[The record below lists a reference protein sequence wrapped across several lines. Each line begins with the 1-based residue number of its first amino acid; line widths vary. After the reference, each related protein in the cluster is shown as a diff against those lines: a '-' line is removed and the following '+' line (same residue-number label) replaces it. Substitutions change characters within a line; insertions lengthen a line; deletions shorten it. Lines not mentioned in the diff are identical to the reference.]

1 MNKERNSNFQRWWD
15 KNHHNKS
22 GHHWLVKHSKR
33 TMHNYNI
40 PPEQFDHT
48 NVVMKRY
55 NLSEYKRLNKT
66 DAYFLWRLTHPTMN
80 QRRERLLATALF
92 FEEKRVAV
100 DRKLSR
106 K

>member
-1 MNKERNSNFQRWWD
+1 
-15 KNHHNKS
+15 
-22 GHHWLVKHSKR
+22 
-33 TMHNYNI
+33 MHNYNI

-48 NVVMKRY
+48 NAVMKRY
-55 NLSEYKRLNKT
+55 NLSEYKRLT
-66 DAYFLWRLTHPTMN
+66 CADAYFLWRMTHPTIN

-92 FEEKRVAV
+92 FEEKRQSV

>member
-1 MNKERNSNFQRWWD
+1 
-15 KNHHNKS
+15 
-22 GHHWLVKHSKR
+22 
-33 TMHNYNI
+33 MHNYNI

-48 NVVMKRY
+48 VKLIKRY
-55 NLSEYKRLNKT
+55 NLSEYKRLNAK
-66 DAYFLWRLTHPTMN
+66 DAYFLWRLTHPSMN
-80 QRRERLLATALF
+80 ERRERLLATAIF